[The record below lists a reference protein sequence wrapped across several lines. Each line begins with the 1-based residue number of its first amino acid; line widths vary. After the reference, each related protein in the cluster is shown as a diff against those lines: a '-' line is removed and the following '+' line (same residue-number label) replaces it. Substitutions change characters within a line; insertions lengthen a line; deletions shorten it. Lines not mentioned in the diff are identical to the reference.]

1 MKKTTVA
8 VALIVVVLALGLV
21 GAVTAPSSHTHS
33 LNCRSQR
40 TIVWE
45 VVVVN
50 KTDLSSTTS
59 YTTVSTQFEAVSTY
73 TTLANRSASAG
84 AVFSTT
90 SFLQQFTGPVS
101 DYVGFTCTYEKG

>member
-1 MKKTTVA
+1 MEKATVA
-8 VALIVVVLALGLV
+8 VTLIVIVLALGLV
-21 GAVTAPSSHTHS
+21 LVFTAPGSPRYS

-50 KTDLSSTTS
+50 RNNLSSTAS

-73 TTLANRSASAG
+73 TTVTNKSASAG
-84 AVFSTT
+84 VVISST
-90 SFLQQFTGPVS
+90 SFLQSFTGPVS
-101 DYVGFTCTYEKG
+101 DYVGFTCTYEK